1 MVTACYLV
9 VTGGYCS
16 LPGGYWW
23 LLLVTG
29 GYCLLL
35 FVPNFSMNSFFL
47 FLASNLCLVRLLQ
60 SQHKRG
66 VSVLKVFS
74 SNDLMV
80 LFILHCL
87 PFLHS

>member
-1 MVTACYLV
+1 MKCVLLGCDFDSLGGCLMVTACYLV

-47 FLASNLCLVRLLQ
+47 FLASNLC
-60 SQHKRG
+60 
-66 VSVLKVFS
+66 FS
-74 SNDLMV
+74 SSV
-80 LFILHCL
+80 TITAQKGCECFESI
-87 PFLHS
+87 